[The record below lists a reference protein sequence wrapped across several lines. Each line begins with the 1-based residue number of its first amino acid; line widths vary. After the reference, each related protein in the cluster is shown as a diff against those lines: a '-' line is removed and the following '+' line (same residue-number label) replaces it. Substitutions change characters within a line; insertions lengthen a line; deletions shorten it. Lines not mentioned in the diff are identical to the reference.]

1 MSTESPEPA
10 LFDRYPQLLER
21 LPWVGL
27 GEGPTEVEPL
37 PTPEFPPGCWLKRD
51 DRTAG
56 AYGGN
61 KVRKL
66 EFLLAE
72 ALERGA
78 RRVVTGGAM
87 GSHHALATALHARAV
102 GLGCTAVLFPQPV
115 TGHVREVVAAH
126 AALGTELV
134 HVPHMTL
141 VPPGM
146 WRVRLFRGEDEVM
159 IIPPGGSSDTGTLG
173 YVSAA
178 LELDTQ
184 IRAKALPEPETIHLP
199 AGTLGTAAG
208 LAVGL
213 ALVGRETRVVAVR
226 IIGGLVAN
234 QRVLRRLVAGTL
246 RRLERAGVAV
256 PPAAKVLSR
265 VEIREGFLGA
275 GYGEATE
282 AGREAAARFREMG
295 PVLDPTYTAKAAAC
309 FLADT
314 AADPGRPHLFW
325 HTLSEST
332 PPPGSPEDLAALPLP
347 FRRIAAEI
355 APG

>member
-1 MSTESPEPA
+1 MSTGEQVPA
-10 LFDRYPQLLER
+10 LFARYPRLRER

-27 GEGPTEVEPL
+27 GEGPTAVEPL
-37 PTPEFPPGCWLKRD
+37 PTPALATGCWLKRD

-66 EFLLAE
+66 EFLLGE
-72 ALERGA
+72 ALERGV

-115 TGHVREVVAAH
+115 TDHVREVVAAH

-146 WRVRLFRGEDEVM
+146 WRVRLFRGVDEVM

-173 YVSAA
+173 YASAA
-178 LELDTQ
+178 LELDDQ
-184 IRAKALPEPETIHLP
+184 LRAGALPEPETIHLP

-213 ALVGRETRVVAVR
+213 ALAGRQTRVRVVAVR
-226 IIGGLVAN
+226 IIGSLVAN
-234 QRVLRRLVAGTL
+234 QRVLRRLVTGTL
-246 RRLERAGVAV
+246 RRLERAGVTV
-256 PPAAKVLSR
+256 PPAAEVLSR
-265 VEIREGFLGA
+265 VEIREGYIGA
-275 GYGEATE
+275 GYGEATQ
-282 AGREAAARFREMG
+282 AGREAAARFGETG
-295 PVLDPTYTAKAAAC
+295 ISLDSTYTAKAAAC
-309 FLADT
+309 FLADAT
-314 AADPGRPHLFW
+314 ADPGRPRLFW
-325 HTLSEST
+325 HTLSETT
-332 PPPGSPEDLAALPLP
+332 PPPGEASAIASLPPP
-347 FRRIAAEI
+347 FRRVVDPA
-355 APG
+355 